1 MKHYAILV
9 DNTSRIEKFITRFIN
24 KNHEQFSLLN
34 NKRGAIFSSFEME
47 RFINQE
53 EKYGINKLTSSSQ
66 SLKSLSSGEQKKA
79 LLHHIL
85 NQNPEYIILNN
96 PFDNLDIQSQKDLR
110 EILHKIAETT
120 ILIQLTNRLEDLL
133 SIPSEFF
140 TFKKADLVQYKDE
153 ETFISAHEQLKSRI
167 QKSIPQPLNSV
178 EINSNELVKFK
189 EVSVSFN
196 NKPVLKHINWT
207 IEKSEFWQLIGPN
220 GSGKSTL
227 LNMIS
232 GDSHK
237 GYGQNLKLFGIKKGS
252 GESVWDIKKHIGY
265 FTPSL
270 IDTFKGNYSIK
281 NMVISGL
288 YDSIGLYVKPSENE
302 SWIAEEWLKVI
313 GLLHKKDI
321 YFQKLS
327 MGEKRLVMAARA
339 MIKHPPLLILD
350 EPTVGL
356 DDFNA
361 SLFTNLIHK
370 ISKETNVAIIYVSHR
385 NEAEINPDFIYELI
399 MTKEGSIGQIV

>member
-1 MKHYAILV
+1 
-9 DNTSRIEKFITRFIN
+9 
-24 KNHEQFSLLN
+24 
-34 NKRGAIFSSFEME
+34 ME

-96 PFDNLDIQSQKDLR
+96 PFDNLDFQSQKDLR

-140 TFKKADLVQYKDE
+140 TFKKAHLVQYKDE
-153 ETFISAHEQLKSRI
+153 ETFISEHEQLKSRI
-167 QKSIPQPLNSV
+167 QKSIPQPLNSIK
-178 EINSNELVKFK
+178 INSNELVKFK

-196 NKPVLKHINWT
+196 NKPALKHINWT
-207 IEKSEFWQLIGPN
+207 IEKGEFWQLIGPN

-237 GYGQNLKLFGIKKGS
+237 GYFQNLKLFGIKKGS

-288 YDSIGLYVKPSENE
+288 YDSIGLYIKPSENE

-327 MGEKRLVMAARA
+327 MGEKRLVMVARA

-385 NEAEINPDFIYELI
+385 DEAEINPDFIYELI